1 MLMGNAAVQ
10 ILLLLTLSCCRAK
23 MAAVTD
29 VVDVGTQ
36 DAATASDVRSA
47 VVHVEAREMLL
58 RVTQKSS
65 TVAVSEVKIA
75 AVYACSVAV
84 DKTQML
90 MMLSLWLHT
99 DTAAVKSAEALEQVK
114 AADVDVA
121 RQS

>member
-1 MLMGNAAVQ
+1 MLMGNAAAQ

-84 DKTQML
+84 DKTRML
-90 MMLSLWLHT
+90 MMLSL
-99 DTAAVKSAEALEQVK
+99 
-114 AADVDVA
+114 
-121 RQS
+121 